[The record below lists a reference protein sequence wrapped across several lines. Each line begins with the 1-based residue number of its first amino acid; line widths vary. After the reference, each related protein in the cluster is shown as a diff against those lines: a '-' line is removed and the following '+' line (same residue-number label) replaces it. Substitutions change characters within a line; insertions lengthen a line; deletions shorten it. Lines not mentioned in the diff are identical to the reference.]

1 MTNPTNDNP
10 VSDDASPPL
19 VSPGRTRLTAK
30 QDAFVQLR
38 ATTLLSDADC
48 YRQSGYRCKTDK
60 VAQNGATRMMGVAGI
75 VNAIAHRKGQVQAR
89 RDTSADS
96 LIESAWTVYLGAIE
110 DKQWSAAN
118 AALTTIGR
126 LTGHI
131 TDGRKAK
138 ARDAPAGAKADGL
151 ADWSDEEL
159 AALRGRL
166 ENGAGVGE

>member
-30 QDAFVQLR
+30 QDAFVELR
-38 ATTLLSDADC
+38 ASTTLSGAEC
-48 YRQSGYRCKTDK
+48 YRRAGYTCKTDK
-60 VAQNGATRMMGVAGI
+60 VAADGASKLLTSPGI
-75 VNAIAHRKGQVQAR
+75 LSAITHRKGQVQAR

-151 ADWSDEEL
+151 ADWSDAEL
-159 AALRGRL
+159 ASLRGRL